1 MFQFIC
7 LNCGSQEYI
16 EEGRFIKCTYC
27 GTRFK
32 KQNKDG
38 FSQGVT
44 IDLTDDV
51 SRLLEMCKKE
61 PQKIIRYANL
71 ILEIDPYNKQA
82 KKYLGE
88 V

>member
-7 LNCGSQEYI
+7 PNCGSQEYI
-16 EEGRFIKCTYC
+16 EEGKFIKCTYC

-51 SRLLEMCKKE
+51 SRLLQLCKKD
-61 PQKIIRYANL
+61 PRNKRRYANL
-71 ILEIDPYNKQA
+71 ILEIDPFNRMAHRYTD
-82 KKYLGE
+82 
-88 V
+88 